1 MKKMEKKKILVV
13 QTQDFSEINTS
24 SVKDII
30 NWAKKYNF
38 KKTINSV
45 VVRTSGK
52 YTLTI
57 VSC

>member
-13 QTQDFSEINTS
+13 QTPDFSERNTS

-30 NWAKKYNF
+30 NWAKNIIL

>member
-1 MKKMEKKKILVV
+1 MKKNGKEKILVV
-13 QTQDFSEINTS
+13 QTLDFSEKNTS

-30 NWAKKYNF
+30 NCAKNYNF